1 MLSLKRR
8 CIVADPDGIE
18 REFRVL
24 SALADGAL
32 LLLSAQDADAFR
44 FKAGGGDGTEVLRF
58 LRDHAVAL
66 DPATGLFLTTSQLKG
81 RLEQAA
87 SPFLRLVGLTA

>member
-8 CIVADPDGIE
+8 CIVAGPDGTE

-24 SALADGAL
+24 SVLTDGVL
-32 LLLSAQDADAFR
+32 LLLSAQDSDAFR
-44 FKAGGGDGTEVLRF
+44 FLAGGGDGMEVLRF

-66 DPATGLFLTTSQLKG
+66 DPSTGLFLTTSQLKG